1 MQGQICFGKLNSCFD
16 NSCYKKFA
24 DNKGVQQ
31 SHALSQ
37 NSEATDM

>member
-1 MQGQICFGKLNSCFD
+1 MRGQICFGKLNSCFD
-16 NSCYKKFA
+16 NSCHKKFA